1 MAAHV
6 EGPSFVSFICPG
18 CHQEIEVPSDR
29 VGKESECPACAAPFV
44 IPADAAK
51 RPSQAQIDAMKG
63 RTIRIELP
71 DGL

>member
-1 MAAHV
+1 MGAHV
-6 EGPSFVSFICPG
+6 EEPSFVSFICPG

-29 VGKESECPACAAPFV
+29 VGIESECPTCAALFT
-44 IPADAAK
+44 IPDDPAK
-51 RPSQAQIDAMKG
+51 RPSKAQIDAMKG